1 MAKYC
6 DEIIDKIVNLIE
18 EDNYTTTQICEIVG
32 ISRKVF
38 YEWRNYKPEFR
49 QALKDAAEV
58 REEKIRI
65 LARKALKRKLEG
77 YKKIETK
84 RVYVPDKN
92 SDDPDKLVL
101 KEYIVK
107 EKHCEPDATII
118 NHILTEEKKSRR
130 QRDEENRRLP
140 TPFVIEVTDQR
151 AKEQLELLERNL
163 RGRNITVTPDEDD

>member
-1 MAKYC
+1 MAKYSE
-6 DEIIDKIVNLIE
+6 EIVYKIVDLIE

-49 QALKDAAEV
+49 RALKDAAEV

-65 LARKALKRKLEG
+65 IARKSLKKKLEG
-77 YKKIETK
+77 YTKIETK
-84 RVYVPDKN
+84 KVYVPDKD
-92 SDDPDKLVL
+92 SDDPEKLVL
-101 KEYIVK
+101 KEYVVK
-107 EKHCEPDATII
+107 EKYYEPDAAII

-130 QRDEENRRLP
+130 KRDEENERLP
-140 TPFVIEVTDQR
+140 TPLIIEVTDER

-163 RGRNITVTPDEDD
+163 RGENIRVTPDEDD